1 VSVEDNLLTGTLP
14 SSIGRLRELVNV
26 RFFENC
32 GYTKD
37 QMAANRIDPGSC
49 RRFTRVLLE
58 GKDDN
63 APRDMCCPPFGL
75 QGPLPV
81 ALQQCTKLATLWLDE
96 NNFGN
101 GGPIPAWLGDMASL
115 KYVDLFGNSFRGA
128 VPASFGK
135 LRKLE
140 KLCVENNDLTGEL
153 PVDFGDRALFPELFS
168 LDLSL
173 NPGLT
178 GLVTQAVGLFAK
190 GSPGIRYE
198 CCGAPCALREHNA
211 PRALSGPT
219 CDRQCPDRTRGDSG
233 SSSSSSSD
241 PCGPARKRDKGGKG
255 GKGSCSKNEGCSWG
269 QFCIGRD
276 NGKHACAPC
285 SECHQD
291 HDAVEGK
298 CLNLCQVK
306 ARINREDE
314 KKGRVGGNDDGGESA
329 NGPPVWSS
337 EL

>member
-1 VSVEDNLLTGTLP
+1 VHCFLPAARSLANPGFSSSCCCCCCCCCVSAEDNLLTGTLP

-32 GYTKD
+32 GYTKE
-37 QMAANRIDPGSC
+37 QMAASGIDPRSC

-58 GKDDN
+58 GEDGS

-81 ALQQCTKLATLWLDE
+81 ALKQCTKLATLWLDE

-115 KYVDLFGNSFRGA
+115 KYLDLFGNEFRGA

-140 KLCVENNDLTGEL
+140 KLCVENNKLTGEL
-153 PVDFGDRALFPELFS
+153 PVDFGDQVLFPELFS

-173 NPGLT
+173 NPGLK
-178 GLVTQAVGLFAK
+178 GLITQTVALFAK

-198 CCGAPCALREHNA
+198 CCGAPCVLMAHNG
-211 PRALSGPT
+211 PSGPT
-219 CDRQCPDRTRGDSG
+219 CQPHKQCPDRASGDSG
-233 SSSSSSSD
+233 SSD
-241 PCGPARKRDKGGKG
+241 PFGRK
-255 GKGSCSKNEGCSWG
+255 EGATTRLQRCE
-269 QFCIGRD
+269 Q
-276 NGKHACAPC
+276 
-285 SECHQD
+285 
-291 HDAVEGK
+291 
-298 CLNLCQVK
+298 
-306 ARINREDE
+306 
-314 KKGRVGGNDDGGESA
+314 
-329 NGPPVWSS
+329 
-337 EL
+337 